1 MKEIT
6 AVFPFKTKSIS
17 VTGNKCSFNCS
28 HCGRKYLHSMESITD
43 TIKLGKRNFT
53 SVLISGGMNK
63 YGYVPLDEHEDE
75 IKKIKEL
82 GLKINIHTGIM
93 PKDKILKICPW
104 ADKISFD
111 FVSDKETISKVYHTN
126 FTAKDYITT
135 FENIRE
141 IKEPEVHVTLGLLEG
156 KIKGEYNSID
166 ILSKYDL
173 KNLIFLVFIPTK
185 GTLFEKCSPPS
196 LDEIDVFF
204 NYARKKMPNTD
215 FILGCMHPRG
225 KYISSL
231 EDICVKYEF
240 KKITMPSSNF
250 ENKMKK
256 LNITV
261 KKEEECCII

>member
-6 AVFPFKTKSIS
+6 SVFPFKTKSIS
-17 VTGNKCSFNCS
+17 VTGHRCFLNCS
-28 HCGRKYLHSMESITD
+28 HCGRKYLRSMERIAD
-43 TIKLGKRNFT
+43 TLELGKRDFT
-53 SVLISGGMNK
+53 SVLISGGMTK
-63 YGYVPLDEHEDE
+63 EGYVPLDEYKEE
-75 IKKIKEL
+75 IEIIKNW

-93 PKDKILKICPW
+93 PKDKIFKICPL
-104 ADKISFD
+104 ADKISID
-111 FVSDKETISKVYHTN
+111 FVSDEETILKVYHAN

-141 IKEPEVHVTLGLLEG
+141 IKEPEVHITLGLLEG

-196 LDEIDVFF
+196 LDEIDVFL

-225 KYISSL
+225 RYISSL
-231 EDICVKYEF
+231 EDLCVKYEF
-240 KKITMPSSNF
+240 KKITMPSSKF
-250 ENKMKK
+250 ENKMKN